1 MKKITDRIFLG
12 LICGVITGF
21 PGRMLNTIEYHLG
34 ITDVKYG
41 QTAANLFLPKDKV
54 NTKEA
59 QITASLNNHI
69 GLGILG
75 SCIVYLLSATGRDHA
90 AIKGMGVGASAW
102 VAVYGLAVRFGVDV
116 RSKKPLAPVLS
127 FIDHA
132 LFGALCGVLVSKLG
146 DDSLFPKPQ
155 AKKENIPL
163 FYTGDELIHK
173 KIKP

>member
-1 MKKITDRIFLG
+1 MKKITDRIFLD
-12 LICGVITGF
+12 LICGVVTGF
-21 PGRMLNTIEYHLG
+21 PGRMLNTLEYHLG

-59 QITASLNNHI
+59 QITGSLTNHI
-69 GLGILG
+69 GLGVLG
-75 SCIVYLLSATGRDHA
+75 SSIVYLLSATGRDYA
-90 AIKGMGVGASAW
+90 AIKGMGIGASAW
-102 VAVYGLAVRFGVDV
+102 VAVYGLAVRFGVEV

-146 DDSLFPKPQ
+146 DDSLFPNPQ
-155 AKKENIPL
+155 VKKDKIPL
-163 FYTGDELIHK
+163 FYTDDEFIQK
-173 KIKP
+173 R